1 MKEIVLHGRGG
12 QGVVFA
18 ADLLVNAFVLEGRYG
33 NAIPFFGFERRG
45 APVAAFVR
53 VDDRPIREK
62 TQIYNPDCVVVLDP
76 TLMRSVDVYKGLRL
90 DAAVVLNDP
99 RPVDAISFPPMVK
112 KAGAVN
118 ATHIALSILNAPITN
133 SCMIGAFIKTTGWVS
148 WKGVEESF
156 RANFP
161 PHLLEANLKA
171 AREAYE
177 LTRVIELRIYPEGSS

>member
-18 ADLLVNAFVLEGRYG
+18 ADLLVNAFVLEGKFG

-62 TQIYNPDCVVVLDP
+62 TQIYHPDCVIVLDP
-76 TLMRSVDVYKGLRL
+76 TLSRTVDIFKGLRQN
-90 DAAVVLNDP
+90 AIVVLNDP
-99 RPVDAISFPPMVK
+99 RRLDAISFPAQVRR
-112 KAGAVN
+112 AGAVN
-118 ATHIALSILNAPITN
+118 ATHIALAVLQVPIPN
-133 SCMIGAFIKTTGWVS
+133 SCMIGAFVKSTGWVS
-148 WKGVEESF
+148 WQGVEESF

-161 PHLLEANLKA
+161 PHLVEANLKA

-177 LTRVIELRIYPEGSS
+177 LTEVKDFRGEG